1 VTSVAAVPSWI
12 TESFRLVT
20 HNLQI
25 VVNGLAR
32 QMANPGHVTLFR
44 HPTTVSVRVL
54 CSQSPDARG
63 SGRSTSEEEQETV
76 PRQHVLIIV
85 QNLPVPLDR
94 RVWLECQ
101 ALRESDYTVSVIC
114 PKGPGDPGYEVFDG
128 VHLYKYRAAPSAS
141 GVLGYLV
148 EFVYCWLRTA
158 FLSVCVNRRQP
169 IAVIQGCNPPD
180 TYWALAK
187 LWRLASGGRVI
198 FVFDHHDLNPEVYV
212 SRFGEPTSL
221 LSRLQ
226 LKILRWLERRT
237 FRTAAHVIST
247 NESYRRV
254 AVRRGGM
261 EPCRTTVVRSGPD
274 VRRMRPIHPIPRLR
288 KGRDYLL
295 VYLGIMGPQDG
306 VDLVVK
312 VTALLAHRMGLD
324 VHTALL
330 GFGDCFD
337 ELVELACR
345 LDVEDRVTFTGRADL
360 KMIGAYLSSADIGLS
375 PDPLSPLNDVS
386 TMNKTMEY
394 MSYAL
399 PVVAFDLTET
409 RVSAGG
415 AACYVDPLAPGCVEL
430 FARTV
435 ARLLKDLGTRAE
447 MTVAARRRAEHI
459 LDWLPQRRAYVGVY
473 DALSGVQS
481 RPDDVARPTSDHDEW
496 GRPFVDVT
504 DDAEL
509 RQLAMSRAARVNS
522 GGSQT

>member
-1 VTSVAAVPSWI
+1 
-12 TESFRLVT
+12 
-20 HNLQI
+20 
-25 VVNGLAR
+25 
-32 QMANPGHVTLFR
+32 
-44 HPTTVSVRVL
+44 
-54 CSQSPDARG
+54 
-63 SGRSTSEEEQETV
+63 V

-101 ALRESDYTVSVIC
+101 ALRESGYTVSVIC
-114 PKGPGDPGYEVFDG
+114 PKGPGDPRYELLDG

-141 GVLGYLV
+141 GVLGYLM

-158 FLSVCVNRRQP
+158 VLSVHVNSRQP
-169 IAVIQGCNPPD
+169 IAVIQACNPPD
-180 TYWALAK
+180 TYWVLAR
-187 LWRLASGGRVI
+187 LWRWTSGGRVM

-212 SRFGEPTSL
+212 SRFGEPTNL
-221 LSRLQ
+221 LGRLQ
-226 LKILRWLERRT
+226 LKILWWLERRT

-247 NESYRRV
+247 NESYRQV
-254 AVRRGGM
+254 AVRRGGV

-274 VRRMRPIHPIPRLR
+274 VTRMRPIHPIPQLR
-288 KGRDYLL
+288 KGRDHLL

-306 VDLVVK
+306 VDLVVRA
-312 VTALLAHRMGLD
+312 TAILAHRMGLD

-337 ELVELACR
+337 ALVELAHQ

-360 KMIGAYLSSADIGLS
+360 KMIGEYLSSADVGLS
-375 PDPLSPLNDVS
+375 PDPMSPLNDVS

-394 MSYAL
+394 LSYAL
-399 PVVAFDLTET
+399 PVVAFDLAET

-415 AACYVDPLAPGCVEL
+415 AACYVDPLAPGSVEL
-430 FARTV
+430 FACAV
-435 ARLLKDLGTRAE
+435 ARLLNDRGTRAE
-447 MTVAARRRAEHI
+447 MTVTARRRAEHR

-473 DALSGVQS
+473 DALGGIQ
-481 RPDDVARPTSDHDEW
+481 RRHDDVAQPAGDHDEW

-509 RQLAMSRAARVNS
+509 RQLAMSRGARVSS
-522 GGSQT
+522 GGPQT